1 MRSTF
6 LDEFKLKPWLYLDQ
20 THITTRA
27 IFECFAGSDEIVTKI
42 PNTQLSDIRV
52 SNLSR
57 VKLSQVKQSLCFKY
71 DYLYDIPELVNE
83 IKKEI
88 PLSCDKVITD
98 GSRPFRVKWVGYRPD
113 GLEVVVD
120 CRLKVPPTSSAYHD
134 ARQDIMEA
142 IARVVKRKGIQFS
155 PPTALKLVSNG
166 RDQELDLVI

>member
-1 MRSTF
+1 M
-6 LDEFKLKPWLYLDQ
+6 
-20 THITTRA
+20 
-27 IFECFAGSDEIVTKI
+27 
-42 PNTQLSDIRV
+42 
-52 SNLSR
+52 
-57 VKLSQVKQSLCFKY
+57 
-71 DYLYDIPELVNE
+71 
-83 IKKEI
+83 KEI

-155 PPTALKLVSNG
+155 PPTALKLVNTG
-166 RDQELDLVI
+166 TDQGTGLII